1 MAFHYIR
8 FPIDIAL
15 GARGGPRRQTD
26 IVSLVSG
33 AEERNS
39 LWANSRRFFDAGYG
53 VKSLADMREV
63 LEFFEERRG
72 RFHSFLWRDGFDF
85 STASVGSAITASDQP
100 IGTGDGLTTDFQLI
114 KRYGGS
120 FDPYDRPITK
130 PDITSLVVAIDG
142 TQIPASD
149 FAIDA
154 LSGIITFNTA
164 PLLSTAITAG
174 FEFDI
179 AVRFDSDRLDIELS
193 SFDAASIPNI
203 MIVEVLE

>member
-15 GARGGPRRQTD
+15 GARGGPRRKTD
-26 IVSLVSG
+26 VVSLVSG

-39 LWANSRRFFDAGYG
+39 LWAASRRYFNAGYG

-85 STASVGSAITASDQP
+85 STAPVGSPVTASDQL
-100 IGTGDGLTTDFQLI
+100 IGTGDGVTTEFQLV

-130 PDITSLVVAIDG
+130 PDPATLVVALDG
-142 TQIPASD
+142 VPVPSSD
-149 FAIDA
+149 FLVDA
-154 LSGIITFNTA
+154 LSGIITFNIA
-164 PLLSTAITAG
+164 PSVSAVITAG

-179 AVRFDSDRLDIELS
+179 VVRFDSDQLDVELS

-203 MIVEVLE
+203 MVVEVLE

>member
-1 MAFHYIR
+1 MAFHNLR

-39 LWANSRRFFDAGYG
+39 LWANSRRYFDAGYG
-53 VKSLADMREV
+53 VKSLADMRAV

-85 STASVGSAITASDQP
+85 STALIGSTITASDQP
-100 IGTGDGLTTDFQLI
+100 IGTGDGATTDFQL
-114 KRYGGS
+114 

-130 PDITSLVVAIDG
+130 PDTATLVVAIDG
-142 TQIPASD
+142 TQIPTSD
-149 FAIDA
+149 FSIDA

-164 PLLSTAITAG
+164 PSLSTAITAG

-179 AVRFDSDRLDIELS
+179 AARFDSDRLDIELS